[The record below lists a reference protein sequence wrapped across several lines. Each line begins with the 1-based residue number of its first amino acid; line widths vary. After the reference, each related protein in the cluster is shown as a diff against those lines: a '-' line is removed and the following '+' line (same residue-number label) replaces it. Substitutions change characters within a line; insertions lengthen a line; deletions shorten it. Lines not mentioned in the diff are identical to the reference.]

1 MLSYAG
7 RRWRGWAGIL
17 VLTLLG
23 TGASLLAPLPLKVL
37 VDNVLGSHHAPAAMR
52 WLPGTGTDHGLLVW
66 VVLFEIVVFI
76 VAAAIEVLSTFMW
89 TIVGQGMVYELAQ
102 DVFAR
107 VQRRSLREHLRQPVG
122 DTLERVA
129 GDTWSIHTV
138 IDELIFTPLHSL
150 VTIAAVATVMAGLNV
165 GLTLIAFAVA
175 PLMALTPLL
184 LGRPMRRLGEK
195 QRQVQGHIHS
205 HVQQTLAG
213 MPVVQ
218 AFGQEGRAHRRFEQ
232 LAQAAI
238 RLQTRGALLGGLG
251 GLGSGIVTT
260 LGTGVVL
267 LVGAHAVLHGHLTI
281 GGLLVF
287 ANYVGLLQ
295 GQIAGLTGI
304 YSTLQGARPNI
315 DRVVE
320 VLDARADVEDRRGA
334 VELAGVRGEVVV
346 DEVSFGY
353 APGRPVLQGVSFSA
367 SPGEVVAIV
376 GPTGAGK
383 TTLVGLLPR
392 FFDPDQGR
400 VLLDGHD
407 LRDLRLR
414 QVRGSV
420 SLVLQESF
428 LFPFSIAENI
438 AYGRPGASREEIVQA
453 ARAANAHEFVSKL
466 PEGYDTVVGERGA
479 TLSGGER
486 QRVAIARALLKDA
499 PVLILDEPTS
509 ALDAETE
516 ASLLQALDRLMAGRT
531 TVIIAHRL
539 STIRRADQIL
549 VLRDGQIVERGR
561 HQDLIDLD
569 GHYAHMHD
577 IQHGSEPMS
586 SPGP

>member
-1 MLSYAG
+1 MLSYGG
-7 RRWRGWAGIL
+7 RQWRGWTA
-17 VLTLLG
+17 VLATTLLG

-37 VDNVLGSHHAPAAMR
+37 VDSVLGRHPAPAVMR
-52 WLPGTGTDHGLLVW
+52 WLPGAGTHHGLLVW
-66 VVLFEIVVFI
+66 VVIAEILVF
-76 VAAAIEVLSTFMW
+76 VAASSVDVASTFLW
-89 TIVGQGMVYELAQ
+89 TIVGQGMVFALAR
-102 DVFAR
+102 DVFAK
-107 VQRRSLREHLRQPVG
+107 VQRRSLREHLRHPVG
-122 DTLERVA
+122 DTIERVA
-129 GDTWSIHTV
+129 GDTWSVHTV

-150 VTIAAVATVMAGLNV
+150 VTIVAVALVMWSLDS
-165 GLTLIAFAVA
+165 GLTLVAFAVA
-175 PLMALTPLL
+175 PLMALAPAL
-184 LGRPMRRLGEK
+184 LGRRLRSLGEE
-195 QRQVQGHIHS
+195 QRQVQGRIHS

-218 AFGQEGRAHRRFEQ
+218 AFGQETRQHRLFQQ
-232 LAQAAI
+232 LADTAI

-251 GLGSGIVTT
+251 GLGSGLVTT

-281 GGLLVF
+281 GDLLVF
-287 ANYVGLLQ
+287 ANYVGVLQ

-304 YSTLQGARPNI
+304 YPTLQGARPSI

-320 VLDARADVEDRRGA
+320 VLDAPADVEDRSGA
-334 VELAGVRGEVVV
+334 VRLPGVRGEVAVEGV
-346 DEVSFGY
+346 TFGY
-353 APGRPVLQGVSFSA
+353 EAGRPVLHEVSFAA
-367 SPGEVVAIV
+367 SPGEVVAVV

-400 VLLDGHD
+400 VLLDGRD

-414 QVRGSV
+414 QVRGGV

-438 AYGRPGASREEIVQA
+438 AYGRVGASREEIVEA
-453 ARAANAHEFVSKL
+453 ARAANADEFVSRL
-466 PEGYDTVVGERGA
+466 PDGYDTVVGERGA
-479 TLSGGER
+479 TLSVGER

-516 ASLLQALDRLMAGRT
+516 RSLLQALDRLMAGRT

-539 STIRRADQIL
+539 STIRKADQIL
-549 VLRDGQIVERGR
+549 VLREGRIVERGH
-561 HQDLIDLD
+561 HQQLIDLN
-569 GHYAHMHD
+569 GHYARMHD
-577 IQHGSEPMS
+577 IQHGTTPTQ
-586 SPGP
+586 SP

>member
-1 MLSYAG
+1 MLAYAG
-7 RRWRGWAGIL
+7 RRWLGWTGIL
-17 VLTLLG
+17 ATTLLG
-23 TGASLLAPLPLKVL
+23 TGTSLLVPLPLKVL
-37 VDNVLGSHHAPAAMR
+37 VDNVLGGHPAPAALG
-52 WLPGTGTDHGLLVW
+52 WLPGAGGAHGLLVW
-66 VVLFEIVVFI
+66 VIVFEILVF
-76 VAAAIEVLSTFMW
+76 VAASAVEITSTFLW
-89 TIVGQGMVYELAQ
+89 TVVGQRMVFELTQ
-102 DVFAR
+102 DVFAK
-107 VQRRSLREHLRQPVG
+107 VQRRSLREHLRHPVG
-122 DTLERVA
+122 DTMERVA
-129 GDTWSIHTV
+129 GDTWSVHTV
-138 IDELIFTPLHSL
+138 IDELVLTPLHAL
-150 VTIAAVATVMAGLNV
+150 VTMVSVAVVLGGING
-165 GLTLIAFAVA
+165 GLTLLAFAVA
-175 PLMALTPLL
+175 PLMTLAPLL
-184 LGRPMRRLGEK
+184 LGRPMRSVSEE
-195 QRQVQGHIHS
+195 QRQVLGRINS

-213 MPVVQ
+213 IPVVQ
-218 AFGQEGRAHRRFEQ
+218 AFGQEVRQHRRFEQ
-232 LAQAAI
+232 LTRAAI
-238 RLQTRGALLGGLG
+238 RLQTRGVLLGGLG
-251 GLGSGIVTT
+251 GLGSGLVTT

-267 LVGAHAVLHGHLTI
+267 FVGAHAVLHGHLTI
-281 GGLLVF
+281 GDLLVF

-295 GQIAGLTGI
+295 GQMAGLVGI
-304 YSTLQGARPNI
+304 YATLQGVRPSV

-320 VLDARADVEDRRGA
+320 VLDERADVEDRRGA
-334 VELAGVRGEVVV
+334 VELVGVRGEVAV
-346 DEVSFGY
+346 EGAWFGY
-353 APGRPVLQGVSFSA
+353 EVGRPVLRGVSFSA

-392 FFDPDQGR
+392 FFDPDEGR

-407 LRDLRLR
+407 VRDLRVR

-438 AYGRPGASREEIVQA
+438 AYGRPGASREEIVEA
-453 ARAANAHEFVSKL
+453 ARAANAHEFVSGL

-516 ASLLQALDRLMAGRT
+516 GSLLEALDRLMAGRT

-549 VLRDGQIVERGR
+549 VLRDGEIVERGT
-561 HQDLIDLD
+561 HGELIAGD
-569 GHYAHMHD
+569 GHYARMHG
-577 IQHGSEPMS
+577 IQHGPTTSEAP
-586 SPGP
+586 

>member
-1 MLSYAG
+1 MLSYAV
-7 RRWRGWAGIL
+7 RQWRGWTA
-17 VLTLLG
+17 VLATTLLG

-37 VDNVLGSHHAPAAMR
+37 VDSVLGRHPTPAVMR
-52 WLPGTGTDHGLLVW
+52 WLPGAGTHHGLLVW
-66 VVLFEIVVFI
+66 VVI
-76 VAAAIEVLSTFMW
+76 AEVLVFVVASSVDVASTFLW
-89 TIVGQGMVYELAQ
+89 TIVGQGMVFALAR
-102 DVFAR
+102 DVFAK
-107 VQRRSLREHLRQPVG
+107 VQRRSLREHLRHPVG
-122 DTLERVA
+122 DTIERVA
-129 GDTWSIHTV
+129 GDTWSAHTV

-150 VTIAAVATVMAGLNV
+150 VTIVAVALVLWSLDS
-165 GLTLIAFAVA
+165 GLTLVAFAVA
-175 PLMALTPLL
+175 PLMALAPAL
-184 LGRPMRRLGEK
+184 LGRRLRSLGEE
-195 QRQVQGHIHS
+195 QRQVQGRIHS

-218 AFGQEGRAHRRFEQ
+218 AFGQELRQHGLFQQ
-232 LAQAAI
+232 LANTAI

-251 GLGSGIVTT
+251 GLGSGLVTT

-281 GGLLVF
+281 GDLLVF
-287 ANYVGLLQ
+287 ANYVGVLQ

-304 YSTLQGARPNI
+304 YPALQGARPSV

-320 VLDARADVEDRRGA
+320 VLDAPADVEDRPGA
-334 VELAGVRGEVVV
+334 VRLEGVRGEIAVEGVT
-346 DEVSFGY
+346 FGY
-353 APGRPVLQGVSFSA
+353 EAGRPVLHGVSFA
-367 SPGEVVAIV
+367 AGPGEVVAVV

-400 VLLDGHD
+400 VLLDGRD

-414 QVRGSV
+414 QVRGGV

-438 AYGRPGASREEIVQA
+438 AYGRVGASREEIVDA
-453 ARAANAHEFVSKL
+453 ARAANADEFVSRL
-466 PEGYDTVVGERGA
+466 PDGYDTVVGERGA
-479 TLSGGER
+479 TLSVGER

-516 ASLLQALDRLMAGRT
+516 RSLLQALDRLMEGRT

-539 STIRRADQIL
+539 STIRKADQIL
-549 VLRDGQIVERGR
+549 VLRDGRIVERGG
-561 HQDLIDLD
+561 HQQLIDLN
-569 GHYAHMHD
+569 GHYARMHD
-577 IQHGSEPMS
+577 IQHGTPTQ
-586 SPGP
+586 SP